1 MPSQGSRQYAT
12 RSWLA
17 PRSGRGLPWVLSVGG
32 VLAVVIA
39 LGACGGG
46 GEPTQVEN
54 CTTNPSLPQCQHDT
68 TPQPVTTLKGLATAR
83 GLWIGAA
90 LDANFTVT
98 NSARYDSLVA
108 AEFNE
113 VTPGNFMKWEPL
125 NRNDRY
131 TYRWAWPDSLVSFAA
146 SHGMRVRGHT
156 LVWHNQLPTWL
167 TNPGTPWTAATLWP
181 VLKEHIDSVVG
192 HYKGKLY
199 AWDVVNEALSDGTGA
214 MRSAIWLNTLG
225 PTYVDTAFAE
235 ARKVDPGVLLF
246 YNDYNIETPGAKQ
259 DSAFAL
265 VQRLKAKNVIDGIG
279 FQAHFLVNND
289 LSGAPTL
296 QQLTDTFNRFAALG
310 VKIHLTE
317 LDVRVPNGAS
327 QAVLDRQAQVYSD
340 AVGACRAV
348 SACEMIVIWGV
359 LDGESWIPG
368 TFPGWGQALLWS
380 GDLSGWS
387 KKATYNAVT
396 NALK

>member
-1 MPSQGSRQYAT
+1 
-12 RSWLA
+12 
-17 PRSGRGLPWVLSVGG
+17 V
-32 VLAVVIA
+32 AVVVA
-39 LGACGGG
+39 LGACSGG
-46 GEPTQVEN
+46 GEPTQVQN

-68 TPQPVTTLKGLATAR
+68 TPQTPTTLKGLAAPR
-83 GLWIGAA
+83 GLSIGAA

-125 NRNDRY
+125 NRVDRY
-131 TYRWAWPDSLVSFAA
+131 SYRWAWPDSLVSFAA
-146 SHGMRVRGHT
+146 SHGMKVRGHT
-156 LVWHNQLPTWL
+156 LVWHNQLPNWL
-167 TNPGTPWTAATLWP
+167 ANPGTAWTAATLWP

-199 AWDVVNEALSDGTGA
+199 AWDVVNEALNDGNGT

-235 ARKVDPGVLLF
+235 ARKVDPNVLLF
-246 YNDYNIETPGAKQ
+246 YNDYNIETAGPKQ
-259 DSAFAL
+259 DSAYAL
-265 VQRLKAKNVIDGIG
+265 VQRLKAKNLIDGIG

-289 LSGAPTL
+289 LSGAPTR
-296 QQLTDTFNRFAALG
+296 QQMIDTFNRFAALG

-317 LDVRVPNGAS
+317 LDVRVPNGAA
-327 QAVLDRQAQVYSD
+327 QNVLDRQASLYSD
-340 AVGACRAV
+340 VVAACRVV
-348 SACEMIVIWGV
+348 SACEMIVVWGV
-359 LDGESWIPG
+359 FDGESWIPG

-380 GDLSGWS
+380 GDLNGWS

-396 NALK
+396 TALQ